1 MTRAVP
7 FTVSV
12 SGSQFTDWPAGKYL
26 TRCWSRGWKMAS
38 KKKKKKGG
46 GKDGGQ
52 KVEKFKCIIS

>member
-38 KKKKKKGG
+38 KKKKKKEE
-46 GKDGGQ
+46 
-52 KVEKFKCIIS
+52 EKTEDKKLRSSSV